1 MFRWARHPD
10 VIAAFGGRRRRWRT
24 PVLRDEVI
32 SWDTASR
39 QGERRFN
46 ADAVGASMDETGRV
60 VFALADGIGDSM
72 WASEAARVASNVAAR
87 TAVAEGPVEAVL
99 AAQRALEALNT
110 GADVVLVVAM
120 PSEDGYEIAWV
131 GDARAYLWDGIEL
144 TQVTSDQTMAE
155 YFRLH
160 DSIPTPRMEHVV
172 TNSLR
177 TTAAERIGHAR
188 VTNVKSLLLSSDG
201 VHKVVSPQTIQ
212 GILAETGTTT
222 LTRVSTLVETAI
234 VLGGTDNATACLIRH
249 AD

>member
-1 MFRWARHPD
+1 M
-10 VIAAFGGRRRRWRT
+10 
-24 PVLRDEVI
+24 LRNEVI

-39 QGERRFN
+39 QGGRQFN
-46 ADAVGASMDETGRV
+46 ADAVGASRDDQGRV

-87 TAVAEGPVEAVL
+87 TPSSEGPVAAVL

-110 GADVVLVVAM
+110 GADAVLVVAM
-120 PSEDGYEIAWV
+120 PSDDGYEIAWV

-144 TQVTSDQTMAE
+144 TQLTSDQTMAE

-177 TTAAERIGHAR
+177 TTSAERIGTAT
-188 VTNVKSLLLSSDG
+188 VTGFKSLLLSSDG
-201 VHKVVSPQTIQ
+201 VHKVLSPETIQ
-212 GILAETGTTT
+212 AVLAETGTTT
-222 LTRVSTLVETAI
+222 LARVSTLVETAM
-234 VLGGTDNATACLIRH
+234 VLGGRDNATACLVRV

>member
-1 MFRWARHPD
+1 M
-10 VIAAFGGRRRRWRT
+10 
-24 PVLRDEVI
+24 LRNEVI

-39 QGERRFN
+39 QGGRQFN
-46 ADAVGASMDETGRV
+46 ADAVGSSMDDQGRV

-87 TAVAEGPVEAVL
+87 TPSSEGPVAAVL

-110 GADVVLVVAM
+110 GADAVLVVAM
-120 PSEDGYEIAWV
+120 PSDDGYEIAWV

-144 TQVTSDQTMAE
+144 KQLTSDQTMAE

-177 TTAAERIGHAR
+177 TTSAERIGTAT
-188 VTNVKSLLLSSDG
+188 VTGFKSLLLSSDG

-212 GILAETGTTT
+212 AVLAETGATT
-222 LTRVSTLVETAI
+222 LTRVSTLVETAM
-234 VLGGTDNATACLIRH
+234 VLGGNDNATACLIRL

>member
-1 MFRWARHPD
+1 M
-10 VIAAFGGRRRRWRT
+10 
-24 PVLRDEVI
+24 LRNEVI

-39 QGERRFN
+39 QGGRQFN
-46 ADAVGASMDETGRV
+46 ADAVGSAMDDDGRV

-87 TAVAEGPVEAVL
+87 TPSSAGPVEAVL

-110 GADVVLVVAM
+110 GADAVLVVAM
-120 PSEDGYEIAWV
+120 PSDEGYRLAWV
-131 GDARAYLWDGIEL
+131 GDVRAYSWDGVEL
-144 TQVTSDQTMAE
+144 VQLTSDQTMAE

-177 TTAAERIGHAR
+177 STSAERIGTAT
-188 VTNVKSLLLSSDG
+188 VSNMKSLMLSSDG
-201 VHKVVSPQTIQ
+201 VHKVLSPETIQ
-212 GILAETGTTT
+212 AVLAETGTTV
-222 LTRVSTLVETAI
+222 LTRVSTLVETAM
-234 VLGGTDNATACLIRH
+234 VLGGRDNATACLIRI